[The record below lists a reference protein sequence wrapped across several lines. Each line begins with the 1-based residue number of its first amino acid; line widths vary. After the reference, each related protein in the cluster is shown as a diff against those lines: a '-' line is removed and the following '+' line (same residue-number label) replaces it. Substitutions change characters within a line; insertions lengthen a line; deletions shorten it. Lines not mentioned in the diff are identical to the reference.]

1 MSEVPVSGLEAWLR
15 KTMASDISQAERERD
30 KLLSDIAHALDML
43 QQNCTQL
50 SRKAEQDMEMKRDNR
65 AQYRAARAVV
75 RLTSIITDMCQA
87 FGIPSSKDS
96 ASLRSLQR
104 ETAKFSSEAARSRE
118 EWLRQIRPYYIL
130 DMMTLGGNIDKV
142 KRLAEELHN
151 HLMGRGA
158 VLHSLEDLRGKVN
171 SLGDLRTAREDK
183 VALKESLEKRLSEAQ
198 RTEQE
203 LRGQVNEIRENP
215 KMKEYVTIDEELRKL
230 RGDLL
235 TTGFS
240 RLGRP
245 LKKLISISERGDY
258 PIPPDVRESAKEYV
272 KKPFTT
278 FLNEEDGYPR
288 LKAVI
293 TALSKAVSSGKLAL
307 KQREAKKVVERSEQV
322 VAAESLSKI
331 HTEAKS
337 LKQTHDSILI
347 DSETADLV
355 NRLRDLRQEG
365 RANRSL
371 QQQLKAELQRAIDS
385 DRHLEDQM
393 RIAVKETEAFVR
405 KTCKTT
411 IRLQLA

>member
-15 KTMASDISQAERERD
+15 KTMSPEISQAERERD
-30 KLLSDIAHALDML
+30 RLLLDIAHALDVL
-43 QQNCTQL
+43 QQNCAQL
-50 SRKAEQDMEMKRDNR
+50 SKKAEQDMEMKRDNR
-65 AQYRAARAVV
+65 AQYRAARAVA
-75 RLTSIITDMCQA
+75 RLTAIITDMCQA
-87 FGIPSSKDS
+87 FGTGSSKDS
-96 ASLRSLQR
+96 ASLRNLQR
-104 ETAKFSSEAARSRE
+104 ETARFSTDAARRRE
-118 EWLRQIRPYYIL
+118 EWIRQIRPYHIL

-151 HLMGRGA
+151 HLMGRG
-158 VLHSLEDLRGKVN
+158 VLLHSLEDLHEKVI
-171 SLGDLRTAREDK
+171 SLGDLRAARDAK
-183 VALKESLEKRLSEAQ
+183 VALKESLEQRLSQAD

-203 LRGQVNEIRENP
+203 LRAHVNEIRENP

-258 PIPPDVRESAKEYV
+258 PLPPDVRESVREYV
-272 KKPFTT
+272 RKPFTT
-278 FLNEEDGYPR
+278 FLSEEDGYPR

-307 KQREAKKVVERSEQV
+307 KQREAKKVMERSEQV
-322 VAAESLSKI
+322 VAAESLSTI
-331 HTEAKS
+331 HKKAKS

-347 DSETADLV
+347 DSETAELV
-355 NRLRDLRQEG
+355 NRLRELRQKG

-371 QQQLKAELQRAIDS
+371 QRQLKTELQKAIDS
-385 DRHLEDQM
+385 DRHLEDQI
-393 RIAVKETEAFVR
+393 RNAVEETEAFVR
-405 KTCKTT
+405 KMCKTT
-411 IRLQLA
+411 VRLQLA

>member
-1 MSEVPVSGLEAWLR
+1 MNEVPVSGLEAWLR
-15 KTMASDISQAERERD
+15 KTMSPEISQAERERD
-30 KLLSDIAHALDML
+30 RLLSDIRHALDML

-50 SRKAEQDMEMKRDNR
+50 SKKAEQDMEMKRDNR

-75 RLTSIITDMCQA
+75 RLTAIIADMCEA
-87 FGIPSSKDS
+87 FGIGSTKDS
-96 ASLRSLQR
+96 ASLRNLQR
-104 ETAKFSSEAARSRE
+104 ETAKLASEAARRRE

-151 HLMGRGA
+151 HLMGRGTI
-158 VLHSLEDLRGKVN
+158 LHSLEDLHEKVN
-171 SLGDLRTAREDK
+171 SLGELRTTREAK
-183 VALKESLEKRLSEAQ
+183 IGLKESLERRLSEAK

-203 LRGQVNEIRENP
+203 LHSQVNEIRENP
-215 KMKEYVTIDEELRKL
+215 KMKEYLTIDEELRKL
-230 RGDLL
+230 RADLL
-235 TTGFS
+235 ATGFS

-258 PIPPDVRESAKEYV
+258 PIPSDVRESAKEYV
-272 KKPFTT
+272 RKPFTT
-278 FLNEEDGYPR
+278 FLSEEDGYPR

-293 TALSKAVSSGKLAL
+293 TTLSKAVSSGKLAL

-322 VAAESLSKI
+322 VGAESLSKI

-347 DSETADLV
+347 EGETAELV
-355 NRLRDLRQEG
+355 NRLRGLRQKG
-365 RANRSL
+365 RVNRSL

-385 DRHLEDQM
+385 DRHLEDQT
-393 RIAVKETEAFVR
+393 RIAVEETEGFVR
-405 KTCKTT
+405 RMCKTT
-411 IRLQLA
+411 IKLQIA